1 MTARSAGAIPA
12 DAARRGA
19 VDIADHA
26 GPGVLPDDPPSP
38 VGLWRDR
45 SPRGGARW
53 ADDDSDLVVYH
64 RRAQRGGGV
73 RGQHYASNGWN
84 VLPVYVPTVGRPTAF
99 RVQTLGTVRTERET

>member
-53 ADDDSDLVVYH
+53 PDTTATCLYTTDARSAAVGSGTALRFQVGTSCPCTFQPLEDL
-64 RRAQRGGGV
+64 RPPR
-73 RGQHYASNGWN
+73 
-84 VLPVYVPTVGRPTAF
+84 PDVGNR
-99 RVQTLGTVRTERET
+99 QDGTRT